1 MLSYLFSAKVNA
13 FFLVVALASDCMM
26 SSDSFVEYMVA
37 MIFPTRVVNILK
49 AWLLYLGE
57 TVKIYSKAEV
67 VLYNSRTKMLLYTT
81 LIKNAYLLLLTLT
94 HPLPLHIQLLQRV
107 LRRTTRKVA
116 QIVIVFG
123 HVD

>member
-37 MIFPTRVVNILK
+37 MIFPTRAVNILK

-57 TVKIYSKAEV
+57 TVKI
-67 VLYNSRTKMLLYTT
+67 
-81 LIKNAYLLLLTLT
+81 
-94 HPLPLHIQLLQRV
+94 
-107 LRRTTRKVA
+107 
-116 QIVIVFG
+116 
-123 HVD
+123 